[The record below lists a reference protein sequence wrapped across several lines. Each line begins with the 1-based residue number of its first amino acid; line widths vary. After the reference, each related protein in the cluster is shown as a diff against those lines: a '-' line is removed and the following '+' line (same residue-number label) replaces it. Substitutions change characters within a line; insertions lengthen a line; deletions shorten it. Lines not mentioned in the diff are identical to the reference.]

1 MGALFLLSRKPVCR
15 LRKVLFWWT
24 ERLVTSIFLL
34 PFQKL
39 FLNSSKKWTIIG
51 MLHTLYFANENV
63 WNHNYYLIRN
73 SQIWAFLR
81 EYELGSLKI
90 KGSNSPA
97 FLGWDL
103 DLPQSIPK
111 QLSRNRHH
119 LIQPRTDKFMEK
131 KKIRKRLQGNTRE
144 QREGVS
150 HYFTYSLLSVLD
162 SPLKE
167 CRAGRALALRAEAQR
182 AGAEREDRLLGL
194 PGTSMLPFPAPPS
207 FIGAWNITSSSKCC
221 SHQ

>member
-1 MGALFLLSRKPVCR
+1 
-15 LRKVLFWWT
+15 
-24 ERLVTSIFLL
+24 
-34 PFQKL
+34 
-39 FLNSSKKWTIIG
+39 

-63 WNHNYYLIRN
+63 WNHNYYLIWN

-90 KGSNSPA
+90 KESNSPA

-119 LIQPRTDKFMEK
+119 LIQPRTDQVMER
-131 KKIRKRLQGNTRE
+131 KKIQKRLHSNTRE

-150 HYFTYSLLSVLD
+150 YYFTYSLLSVLG

-182 AGAEREDRLLGL
+182 EGAEREDRLLGL

-207 FIGAWNITSSSKCC
+207 FIGAWNITSSSKRC